1 MYPLSFQSGL
11 GSCQPV
17 RLWVSAPLYWPAFCL
32 CFFPLDLGCTLGQ
45 SCQATRDGV
54 NGCVGAIEIVT
65 ATHDPGNRT
74 RTANDTG
81 MDHAAGYL
89 VYVRRVIVSK
99 RKKNDL

>member
-1 MYPLSFQSGL
+1 MSSNISKAL
-11 GSCQPV
+11 V
-17 RLWVSAPLYWPAFCL
+17 
-32 CFFPLDLGCTLGQ
+32 
-45 SCQATRDGV
+45 RDGV

-89 VYVRRVIVSK
+89 VYVRRVIVFKSK
-99 RKKNDL
+99 EIAIKII